1 MRLSTRAGHTR
12 PRPTNPPWH
21 RPVAVVVSY
30 ALVMVGLATGG
41 LAVTPVPADAAPNTT
56 GPAPTVVF
64 TDTLDHGSP
73 TPRLISRYRDASNSF
88 TADRAALR
96 DCRGWLVGSG
106 QSASS
111 GAPVLDCGGTVSG
124 QALWNRAQQLGA
136 SVADADPEVGRTST
150 NRALSLVSTEGSTLK
165 NGSTVLSSS
174 ATAPVTSGGRFLL
187 PRLDLAQ
194 TACSSPRRLQ
204 TSLIDG
210 RGRVVNAGAPMDA
223 CAGRKGT
230 VAAAGRANST
240 AVTVDRVTADRAVL
254 WTGSRVGLG
263 VSTKGTSTS
272 AAVLDN
278 PTVLDA
284 TPRLTMAFSP
294 AKIRAGRDVTLTA
307 TITNTSD
314 LAAKPGFSLTA
325 SLPPGLRVAV
335 TVLLAATALAGC
347 SGSNSAPTP
356 SAGATSAPPVSASP
370 SRSAEISPPSL
381 TPIPTLSK
389 EKGIVVDT
397 TMTACSTKPGTVT
410 ANGTV
415 RNSGSSASDLVV
427 VVSWV
432 LPQGNDVLARGVAVV
447 KKAKPGAKSDWKV
460 STTLKTN
467 QTVQCVLSSR
477 RGSL

>member
-1 MRLSTRAGHTR
+1 M
-12 PRPTNPPWH
+12 
-21 RPVAVVVSY
+21 
-30 ALVMVGLATGG
+30 
-41 LAVTPVPADAAPNTT
+41 
-56 GPAPTVVF
+56 
-64 TDTLDHGSP
+64 
-73 TPRLISRYRDASNSF
+73 
-88 TADRAALR
+88 
-96 DCRGWLVGSG
+96 
-106 QSASS
+106 
-111 GAPVLDCGGTVSG
+111 LDCGGTVSG

-230 VAAAGRANST
+230 VAAAGRASST

-325 SLPPGLRVAV
+325 SLPPGLRVAGA
-335 TVLLAATALAGC
+335 VLLAATALAGC